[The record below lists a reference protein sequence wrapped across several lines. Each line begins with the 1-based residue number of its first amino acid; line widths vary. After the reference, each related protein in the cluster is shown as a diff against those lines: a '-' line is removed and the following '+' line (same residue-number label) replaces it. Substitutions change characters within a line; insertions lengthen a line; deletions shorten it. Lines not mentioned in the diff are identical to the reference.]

1 MMHFLSNKPN
11 KNKQNEIWKGIVR
24 KAELDNDYSLS
35 TIDTV
40 VKTVPIYRNPWAISA
55 AAIVLLLLGALWKVW
70 TYSSIS
76 YMDEKALKETFVD
89 AGSTSKLI
97 LSTGDTLL
105 LDGRQPLDSNLSHL
119 ASNASSLDFRKL
131 DQKKFSGKLQTIETG
146 RGKQLHVT
154 LSDGSEVWLNASSQL
169 KFPAHFEGAERPVSI
184 SGEAYFEV
192 AHNKK
197 SPFVVTMGQQ
207 QVKVLG
213 THFNTR
219 GYHNERNKT
228 VTLLEG
234 AVAVRDNRR
243 KDAPTVL
250 KPAEQYV
257 SDGQVGTVHTLANPE
272 SVVAWRNGDFYFE
285 DADALTIVRELERWY
300 PVSIGLKQQDITKKI
315 SGRIKRTDS
324 MKEVVEMLRFFD
336 IEITVTKNE

>member
-1 MMHFLSNKPN
+1 MRLLSNKPN
-11 KNKQNEIWKGIVR
+11 RNKQNEIWKGIVR
-24 KAELDNDYSLS
+24 KAEQDHDYSLS
-35 TIDTV
+35 AIDMTV
-40 VKTVPIYRNPWAISA
+40 RSMPFYRNSWAIGA
-55 AAIVLLLLGALWKVW
+55 AAVLVLLLLGSLWKLW
-70 TYSSIS
+70 LHSSTS
-76 YMDEKALKETFVD
+76 FMDEKELKATYVD
-89 AGSTSKLI
+89 ASSSSKLI
-97 LSTGDTLL
+97 LSTGDTVL
-105 LDGRQPLDSNLSHL
+105 LDGARPLDSNLSQL
-119 ASNASSLDFRKL
+119 AHNASSLDFRKL
-131 DQKKFSGKLQTIETG
+131 DHTKLQGQLQTLQTG

-169 KFPAHFEGAERPVSI
+169 KFPAHFEAAERPVSVT
-184 SGEAYFEV
+184 GEAYFEV

-197 SPFVVTMGQQ
+197 SPFIVTMGQQ

-219 GYHNERNKT
+219 GYHNERSKT

-234 AVAVRDNRR
+234 AVALRDSRR

-257 SDGQVGTVHTLANPE
+257 SDGLVGTVHTVANPE
-272 SVVAWRNGDFYFE
+272 SVVAWRNGEFYFE

-300 PVSIGLKQQDITKKI
+300 PVSIGLKQQDTTKKI

>member
-1 MMHFLSNKPN
+1 MHFLSNKPN

-24 KAELDNDYSLS
+24 KAEQDQDYGLS
-35 TIDTV
+35 HIDTPTRV
-40 VKTVPIYRNPWAISA
+40 VPIYHNRWAISA
-55 AAIVLLLLGALWKVW
+55 AAVILLLLLGSLWKLRINE
-70 TYSSIS
+70 SIF
-76 YMDEKALKETFVD
+76 MDETELKAIYVD
-89 AGSTSKLI
+89 AGSSSKLI
-97 LSTGDTLL
+97 LSTGDTVLL
-105 LDGRQPLDSNLSHL
+105 EGNLSLDSNLSHL
-119 ASNASSLDFRKL
+119 VGNASSLDFRKL
-131 DQKKFSGKLQTIETG
+131 DQLQLQGKLQTLETG
-146 RGKQLHVT
+146 RGKQMHVT
-154 LSDGSEVWLNASSQL
+154 LSDGTEVWLNASSQL

-197 SPFVVTMGQQ
+197 SPFVVRMGQQ
-207 QVKVLG
+207 EVTVLG

-219 GYHNERNKT
+219 GYKDEVNHT

-234 AVAVRDNRR
+234 AVEVRNQ
-243 KDAPTVL
+243 KNVPTLL

-300 PVSIGLKQQDITKKI
+300 PVSIGLKQQDTTKKI

-336 IEITVTKNE
+336 IEISVRKN